1 MKHNGVDGASH
12 DGRRESCAACIAMV
26 DDGFYPPGND
36 EDVYRFTGYCANCG
50 HAEAHHRDGALPKVG
65 VCEQYTPIPISEW
78 GTTDTHEDAVKQ
90 DVLQVDWVNPPH
102 YRRGPKLKIADGVW
116 KMVECIDVV
125 RAIPDYRLANAIRY
139 IWRVAFG
146 GKWNDREDIEKAVWY
161 LNDFLDNP
169 IEPER

>member
-1 MKHNGVDGASH
+1 MTMPAMHIGPDGAEHTGTSKT
-12 DGRRESCAACIAMV
+12 CPACIAMV
-26 DDGFYPPGND
+26 DDGFYPPGSD
-36 EDVYRFTGYCANCG
+36 FD
-50 HAEAHHRDGALPKVG
+50 
-65 VCEQYTPIPISEW
+65 
-78 GTTDTHEDAVKQ
+78 DAVKD

-146 GKWNDREDIEKAVWY
+146 GKWNNNEDIRKAVWY